1 MPQARLSRI
10 RHAVGYAALGAL
22 LGVVSLTLSQ
32 CTQVGDSLTGVS
44 RLSSKRVS
52 CKHDCHKTFEAL
64 ERIERKRHHENLKQC
79 NDLKEPGRQACKEAE
94 NARYKAAMDAIDDQ
108 EDACRAN
115 CHEQGG
121 GSAG

>member
-10 RHAVGYAALGAL
+10 RHAASYAALGAL

-52 CKHDCHKTFEAL
+52 CKHECDKTFDAL
-64 ERIERKRHHENLKQC
+64 EKVEKKLHQNNLKQC
-79 NDLKEPGRQACKEAE
+79 NGPSSQACRAAE
-94 NARYKAAMDAIDDQ
+94 NARYDAAIEALEKQEKACKAT
-108 EDACRAN
+108 
-115 CHEQGG
+115 CHKQGG
-121 GSAG
+121 GREG